1 MMGFRRN
8 DREHRYVSDR
18 LSAFID
24 QELVSKERARV
35 ETHLSTCERCRADL
49 RTLRW
54 TKGLLQRV
62 PAIKTPR
69 SFVVREADVV
79 ARRPL
84 RRRTSLFAAQWATA
98 AVALLF
104 ILVLSGDLLTRAPV
118 RVFQQGAPAAEMA
131 RVEDEAPKAMRVE
144 QVEAVPSGDTPTAF
158 AAEAAVTVV
167 VEKEVE
173 VAEKEVVVTA
183 PKAPGEPDADVSR
196 TEGIST
202 SVADETAEARKVE
215 SESKDIVAVE
225 AATSTPAPAV
235 PMAQPE
241 AGDVAATPLP
251 LPAEELPVEEGDAPE
266 PAVEPSVAAE
276 EETGETTTSSQSWLL
291 SLRSRVVWRVA
302 EAILGLAFV
311 GLLIV
316 VVWMRRR
323 G

>member
-1 MMGFRRN
+1 MMGLRRN
-8 DREHRYVSDR
+8 DREHRYVSDQ

-24 QELVSKERARV
+24 EELVPKERARV
-35 ETHLSTCERCRADL
+35 ETHLSTCEQCRADL

-54 TKGLLQRV
+54 TKGLLQQA

-104 ILVLSGDLLTRAPV
+104 ILVLGGDLLTRAPV
-118 RVFQQGAPAAEMA
+118 RFAQRGAPAAEMA
-131 RVEDEAPKAMRVE
+131 WVEDEAPVAALVE
-144 QVEAVPSGDTPTAF
+144 QVEVVPAGDTPTAF
-158 AAEAAVTVV
+158 AAGITVTVVIEKEVVV

-173 VAEKEVVVTA
+173 VTA

-196 TEGIST
+196 TEGMTT
-202 SVADETAEARKVE
+202 SVADETVEARKVE

-225 AATSTPAPAV
+225 AATSTPVPAA

-241 AGDVAATPLP
+241 ADDVTATPSP
-251 LPAEELPVEEGDAPE
+251 SPAEELPVEEGGTPGPAAE
-266 PAVEPSVAAE
+266 PPVAAE
-276 EETGETTTSSQSWLL
+276 EATEEAATYTQS
-291 SLRSRVVWRVA
+291 RPPPPRPRVVWRVI
-302 EAILGLAFV
+302 EVVLGLAFV